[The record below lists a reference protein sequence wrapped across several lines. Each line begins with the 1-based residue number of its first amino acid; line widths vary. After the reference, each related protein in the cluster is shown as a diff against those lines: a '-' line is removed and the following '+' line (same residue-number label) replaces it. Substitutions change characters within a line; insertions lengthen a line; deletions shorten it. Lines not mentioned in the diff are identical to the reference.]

1 MRVIC
6 LQRVPFCVCPLQRT
20 VALSPDPFFA
30 ATKLF
35 VETLGG
41 LQILHGCKPSSYA
54 SPIVIFFD
62 TFLTIRQFDK

>member
-1 MRVIC
+1 MRVMC

-20 VALSPDPFFA
+20 VALSPDAFFG

-41 LQILHGCKPSSYA
+41 LQILHGCKPRSCA
-54 SPIVIFFD
+54 SPIVIFLD
-62 TFLTIRQFDK
+62 AFLTIRQLDK